1 MLFSRNTK
9 FSFDRSIWD
18 YTLVKQIRNDFIR
31 GKKSLISRNI
41 LAKSP
46 YLNIG
51 CGPNVVSNFINLDYE
66 WRPGI
71 DICWDITKRL
81 PLGDNSILGIFSEH
95 CLEHIPFRSAIF
107 HLGECY
113 RILQPNGT
121 MRLIVPDAEKYIDIY
136 VQRKLGTNIKFPYQ
150 NDDETTP
157 IMSLNRVFRNHGH
170 CYAYDYETLVELIRN
185 SGFSSITKVDFREG
199 KDPVLF
205 LDSEW
210 RAVESIYLE
219 IQK

>member
-1 MLFSRNTK
+1 MVFSRNTK
-9 FSFDRSIWD
+9 LSFDRPIWD
-18 YTLVKQIRNDFIR
+18 YTLVKQIRNDLVR
-31 GKKSLISRNI
+31 GKKFLVSKNI
-41 LAKSP
+41 LTKSS

-51 CGPNVVSNFINLDYE
+51 CGSNVVSNFINLDYE

-81 PLGDNSILGIFSEH
+81 PLEDSSILGIFSEH
-95 CLEHIPFRSAIF
+95 CLEHIPFQSAIF

-113 RILQPNGT
+113 RILKPNGT
-121 MRLIVPDAEKYIDIY
+121 MRLIVPDTEKYIDIY
-136 VQRKLGTNIKFPYQ
+136 VQKKLGKDIEFPYQ
-150 NDDETTP
+150 TESEKTP

-170 CYAYDYETLVELIRN
+170 CYAYDYETLVELIKN
-185 SGFSSITKVDFREG
+185 SGFSSVTKVDFRKGEES
-199 KDPVLF
+199 DLF

-219 IQK
+219 IKK